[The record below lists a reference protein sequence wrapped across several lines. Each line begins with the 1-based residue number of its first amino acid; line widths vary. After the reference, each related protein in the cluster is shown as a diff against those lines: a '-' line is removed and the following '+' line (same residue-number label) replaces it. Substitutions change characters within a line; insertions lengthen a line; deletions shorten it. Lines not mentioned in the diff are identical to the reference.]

1 MSKSIKRDPII
12 VFTLSNVIK
21 SGNTKIGNKKRK
33 KKEKKE
39 KKKNKKREK
48 NIGRTSML

>member
-21 SGNTKIGNKKRK
+21 ARNTKIGNKKRK
-33 KKEKKE
+33 NKKKRRRRTKKEKK
-39 KKKNKKREK
+39 
-48 NIGRTSML
+48 T